1 MVCSKCS
8 LYHFFSYVTIETMLN
23 IFLGVPQSKYAAMAI
38 LFALLAVSIA
48 ILFGR
53 DPVPLGQ
60 KFMFIVLMFVL
71 ALPGLL
77 LTLFQLTCM
86 VTGAGMRN
94 QRWWCSAYA
103 WIGTILIILYAMVL
117 VVVAV
122 MSLVN
127 KTDVKKDLIAM
138 DSFANNSDTANVVA
152 KEYFEAEEKKDGVPS
167 MPMPPSDPAP
177 EVPTEPVMPPP
188 MVPEVPAPMMSKP
201 AAPEAFSASEMEPF
215 SSCGAPLM

>member
-1 MVCSKCS
+1 
-8 LYHFFSYVTIETMLN
+8 MLN
-23 IFLGVPQSKYAAMAI
+23 IFVGVPQSKYAAMAI
-38 LFALLAVSIA
+38 LFALFAVSVA

-53 DPVPLGQ
+53 DPVPMSQ

-86 VTGAGMRN
+86 VTGSGMRN

-103 WIGTILIILYAMVL
+103 WIGTILIVLYAVVL

-127 KTDVKKDLIAM
+127 KTDVKKDLMAL
-138 DSFANNSDTANVVA
+138 DAFSNNSDAANMVA
-152 KEYFEAEEKKDGVPS
+152 KEYFATTEEFEDETTPS
-167 MPMPPSDPAP
+167 SPAMPPTMPPPGATPAMPPTMAPGDTPAMPPSADPAMP
-177 EVPTEPVMPPP
+177 PATEPFKAV
-188 MVPEVPAPMMSKP
+188 
-201 AAPEAFSASEMEPF
+201 EAFSATELEPF
-215 SSCGAPLM
+215 SSCGAPF

>member
-1 MVCSKCS
+1 
-8 LYHFFSYVTIETMLN
+8 MLN
-23 IFLGVPQSKYAAMAI
+23 IFVGVPQSKYAAMAI
-38 LFALLAVSIA
+38 LFALFAVSVA

-53 DPVPLGQ
+53 DPVPMSQ

-86 VTGAGMRN
+86 VTGSGMRN

-103 WIGTILIILYAMVL
+103 WIGTILIVLYAVVL

-127 KTDVKKDLIAM
+127 KTDVKKDLMAL
-138 DSFANNSDTANVVA
+138 DAFSNNSDAANMVA
-152 KEYFEAEEKKDGVPS
+152 KEYFAATEGFEDETTPS
-167 MPMPPSDPAP
+167 SPAMPPTMAPPGATPAMDLSATPAMPPTTNPEMPPPAP
-177 EVPTEPVMPPP
+177 ES
-188 MVPEVPAPMMSKP
+188 AK
-201 AAPEAFSASEMEPF
+201 APEAFSATELEPF
-215 SSCGAPLM
+215 SSCGAPF

>member
-1 MVCSKCS
+1 
-8 LYHFFSYVTIETMLN
+8 MLN

-103 WIGTILIILYAMVL
+103 WIGTILIMLYAIVL

-127 KTDVKKDLIAM
+127 KTDVKKDLMAM
-138 DSFANNSDTANVVA
+138 DSFANNSTTANVVA
-152 KEYFEAEEKKDGVPS
+152 KEYFEAEEKKKEEAPA
-167 MPMPPSDPAP
+167 MPMMPPVDPKP
-177 EVPTEPVMPPP
+177 EATEPVMAPP
-188 MVPEVPAPMMSKP
+188 MVPEVPAPMMPKP
-201 AAPEAFSASEMEPF
+201 VAPEAFSATELEPF
-215 SSCGAPLM
+215 SSCGAPL